1 MNKTVK
7 FIAGATLGA
16 LTGAVVATL
25 LSPGSG
31 EETKL
36 AFAERLQ
43 YLRYQLQ
50 EASQQKR
57 IQLEAELEEYKLKN

>member
-1 MNKTVK
+1 MNKTIK
-7 FIAGATLGA
+7 FVAGAALGA

-31 EETKL
+31 DETKM
-36 AFAERLQ
+36 AFSERLQ

-50 EASQQKR
+50 EAARQKR
-57 IQLEAELEEYKLKN
+57 VEMTAELEEYKRAN

>member
-57 IQLEAELEEYKLKN
+57 IQLEAELEEYKLRN